1 MTAPSVRPV
10 IAVDIDDVLFPFIE
24 GLAEYHNDLK
34 GTQLTAD
41 DFTTYRLSEVWGGT
55 LEETE
60 EIVHTFLAAD
70 HRLRLQPRD
79 GVKKA
84 LERLKSDFDV
94 VLVTAR
100 NQAFEAPT
108 AAWLRYH
115 LPDLFADVMFAGNP
129 YDGRPYRPKGVIC
142 QELGARLLI
151 DDHPSNLLSAAECG
165 VDGILFGSKAWS
177 VLETPVSRIVPCS
190 DWDAVLR
197 YIYDEW
203 RQSV

>member
-1 MTAPSVRPV
+1 MATPYTRPV

-24 GLAEYHNDLK
+24 GLAEYHNGLK

-41 DFTTYRLSEVWGGT
+41 DFTTYHLREVWGGT
-55 LEETE
+55 QEETE
-60 EIVHTFLAAD
+60 EIVHAFLAAD
-70 HRLRLQPRD
+70 RLHLQPCD
-79 GVKKA
+79 GVKQA
-84 LERLKSDFDV
+84 LERLSADFDV

-108 AAWLRYH
+108 VTWLRHH

-129 YDGRPYRPKGVIC
+129 YDGRPYRPKGLIC

-165 VDGILFGSKAWS
+165 IDGILFGSKAWS

-197 YIYDEW
+197 YVYDEW
-203 RQSV
+203 RQPV